1 MNFTLIDYTA
11 FGLWI
16 LISVLISYILVDKLK
31 FFKGDK
37 NVKKVLTWGLI
48 LGHPIISYLE
58 ICLSSTYRK
67 LN

>member
-16 LISVLISYILVDKLK
+16 LISIFISYIIIDKLK

-37 NVKKVLTWGLI
+37 IVKKVMTWGLI
-48 LGHPIISYLE
+48 LGHLLYLIWKYMFLKIIGS
-58 ICLSSTYRK
+58 
-67 LN
+67 

>member
-37 NVKKVLTWGLI
+37 NVKKVLTCGLI
-48 LGHPIISYLE
+48 LGHLLYL
-58 ICLSSTYRK
+58 IWKYIFLQ
-67 LN
+67 LIGN

>member
-16 LISVLISYILVDKLK
+16 LISILISYILVDKLK

-37 NVKKVLTWGLI
+37 NVKKVLAWGLI
-48 LGHPIISYLE
+48 LGHLLYL
-58 ICLSSTYRK
+58 IWKDIFLK
-67 LN
+67 LIGN

>member
-16 LISVLISYILVDKLK
+16 LISIFISYIVVDKLK

-37 NVKKVLTWGLI
+37 NVKKVMAWGLI
-48 LGHPIISYLE
+48 LGHLLHLIWKYMFLKIIDS
-58 ICLSSTYRK
+58 
-67 LN
+67 

>member
-16 LISVLISYILVDKLK
+16 LISIFISYIVVDKLK

-37 NVKKVLTWGLI
+37 NVKKVMALGLI
-48 LGHPIISYLE
+48 LGHLLYLIWKYMFLKIIGS
-58 ICLSSTYRK
+58 
-67 LN
+67 

>member
-16 LISVLISYILVDKLK
+16 LISIFISYIIIDKLK

-37 NVKKVLTWGLI
+37 IVKKVMACGLI
-48 LGHPIISYLE
+48 LGHLLYLIWKYMFLKIIGS
-58 ICLSSTYRK
+58 
-67 LN
+67 

>member
-16 LISVLISYILVDKLK
+16 LLSIFISYIVIDKLK

-37 NVKKVLTWGLI
+37 TVKKVMAWGLI
-48 LGHPIISYLE
+48 LGHLLYLIWKSIFLKIIGS
-58 ICLSSTYRK
+58 
-67 LN
+67 

>member
-16 LISVLISYILVDKLK
+16 LISIFISYIIIDKLK

-37 NVKKVLTWGLI
+37 IVKKVMAWGLI
-48 LGHPIISYLE
+48 LGHLLYLIWKSIFLKIIGS
-58 ICLSSTYRK
+58 
-67 LN
+67 

>member
-16 LISVLISYILVDKLK
+16 LISIFISYILIARLK

-37 NVKKVLTWGLI
+37 NVQKVLTWGLI
-48 LGHPIISYLE
+48 LGHLLYLIWKYLFLKIFE
-58 ICLSSTYRK
+58 
-67 LN
+67 N

>member
-16 LISVLISYILVDKLK
+16 LISILISYIIVDKLK

-37 NVKKVLTWGLI
+37 NVKKVLAWGLI
-48 LGHPIISYLE
+48 LGHLLYL
-58 ICLSSTYRK
+58 IWKDIFLK
-67 LN
+67 LIGN

>member
-1 MNFTLIDYTA
+1 MNFTLIDYSA

-37 NVKKVLTWGLI
+37 NVKKVLAWGLI
-48 LGHPIISYLE
+48 LGHLLYL
-58 ICLSSTYRK
+58 IWKDIFLK
-67 LN
+67 LIGN

>member
-16 LISVLISYILVDKLK
+16 LISIFISYIIIDKLK

-37 NVKKVLTWGLI
+37 NVKKVMACGLI
-48 LGHPIISYLE
+48 LGHLLYLIWKYMFLKIIGS
-58 ICLSSTYRK
+58 
-67 LN
+67 

>member
-16 LISVLISYILVDKLK
+16 LISVLTSYILVDKLK

-37 NVKKVLTWGLI
+37 NVKKVLAWGLI
-48 LGHPIISYLE
+48 LGHLLYL
-58 ICLSSTYRK
+58 IWKDIFLK
-67 LN
+67 LIGN

>member
-48 LGHPIISYLE
+48 RI
-58 ICLSSTYRK
+58 
-67 LN
+67 